1 MDELFLREVYP
12 RPWYP
17 NLDPKYENDTAVK
30 NFPGKL
36 YLDDL
41 NSKIVNG
48 IRIRQVR
55 VKQGRHQVYIAG
67 LRWNI
72 FFSDLFV
79 CLFACLFVC
88 TSKFLNETK
97 FYCLMH
103 KISNNTIENNCK
115 TLIDS
120 LEFLTNHCWFSN
132 VNENNFIYLFLAIRE
147 EGEWN
152 RFYFDMFSFVQYVI
166 VVGNAEKKKC
176 SIRFFVVQET
186 QLLGLAQFT
195 YVVFAYLLKILN
207 ITLHTR
213 IWH

>member
-67 LRWNI
+67 LR
-72 FFSDLFV
+72 
-79 CLFACLFVC
+79 
-88 TSKFLNETK
+88 
-97 FYCLMH
+97 
-103 KISNNTIENNCK
+103 
-115 TLIDS
+115 
-120 LEFLTNHCWFSN
+120 
-132 VNENNFIYLFLAIRE
+132 
-147 EGEWN
+147 
-152 RFYFDMFSFVQYVI
+152 
-166 VVGNAEKKKC
+166 
-176 SIRFFVVQET
+176 
-186 QLLGLAQFT
+186 
-195 YVVFAYLLKILN
+195 
-207 ITLHTR
+207 
-213 IWH
+213 

>member
-1 MDELFLREVYP
+1 MLVCDETYFFLIY
-12 RPWYP
+12 
-17 NLDPKYENDTAVK
+17 
-30 NFPGKL
+30 
-36 YLDDL
+36 
-41 NSKIVNG
+41 
-48 IRIRQVR
+48 
-55 VKQGRHQVYIAG
+55 
-67 LRWNI
+67 
-72 FFSDLFV
+72 
-79 CLFACLFVC
+79 LFACLLACLFVLANFWI
-88 TSKFLNETK
+88 KQNF
-97 FYCLMH
+97 CLMH
-103 KISNNTIENNCK
+103 KISNNAIENNCK
-115 TLIDS
+115 TSIDS

-213 IWH
+213 IWP